1 MTFEKLTLKQWRNL
15 KGMSQKELSQR
26 SGVTERSIANYEK
39 DIDNLRSAKYSTIIN
54 ICNAL
59 DISVDNIFLES
70 TSEKLK

>member
-15 KGMSQKELSQR
+15 RGMSQKTLSEK

-54 ICNAL
+54 ICDAL
-59 DISVDNIFLES
+59 EISVDDIFLEH
-70 TSEKLK
+70 TSEKPK